1 MEYTLSANAKELAS
15 ANGYHLFPSDGEF
28 GWLVLKDETAPVD
41 VDIEIGD
48 DGTTFIIS
56 KVHGLHACLQDP
68 YDKANLDEI
77 DDPGISKAIQ
87 AAKAL
92 YLITK

>member
-1 MEYTLSANAKELAS
+1 MEYTISANAKELAN

-28 GWLVLKDETAPVD
+28 GWLVLKDETAPAD

-48 DGTTFIIS
+48 DGSTFIIS
-56 KVHGLHACLQDP
+56 KAHGLHACLQDP
-68 YDKANLDEI
+68 YGKAELDEI

-92 YLITK
+92 YMITK